1 LVLKKIKPLKLELLY
16 KKKVNEI
23 LSSDFK
29 YYICINPIGEL
40 KSFEHFRFL
49 IKKCFRDISKFYR
62 IKQSKEY
69 LKYVSVI
76 EVDKS
81 ITKGQTD
88 IKGLGLHTHIFLDRK
103 SGTTIFC
110 PSVFRKIIRDVF
122 RKENIEID
130 YYEQSEIL
138 TPERFVNYHTKQF
151 GYLDENFL
159 VSNIKEVPLN

>member
-1 LVLKKIKPLKLELLY
+1 VELLY
-16 KKKVNEI
+16 KRKVNEI

-49 IKKCFRDISKFYR
+49 IKKCFRGISKFYR

-69 LKYVSVI
+69 FKYVSVI

-110 PSVFRKIIRDVF
+110 PSVLRRITKDVF

-130 YYEQSEIL
+130 YYEQSEIRS
-138 TPERFVNYHTKQF
+138 PERFVNYHTKQF

-159 VSNIKEVPLN
+159 VSNVKEVFLS